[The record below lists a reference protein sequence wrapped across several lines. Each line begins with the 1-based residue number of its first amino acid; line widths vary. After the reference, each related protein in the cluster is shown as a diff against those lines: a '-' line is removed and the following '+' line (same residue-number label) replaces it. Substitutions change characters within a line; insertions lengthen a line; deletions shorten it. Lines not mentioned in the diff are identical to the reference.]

1 MKPFY
6 RIISFILCCVMV
18 FSLCACKPSA
28 GDSSN
33 PETPPAQEQTPSG
46 GNEENGPSTD
56 DVLESFATT
65 ISYDPEDYIGDLET
79 FVYGLL
85 ITKLEYIY
93 DVFPAYI
100 QLSSGYFVYGLAYT
114 DYSECYTNE
123 DESVAYFMSGF
134 LPFVGELDIP
144 QEDFDS
150 GLYLYNLDYQD
161 EETFFVWKYKSDA
174 FLEHCVV
181 YGAYLQYGVDT
192 SGQITYNAIPFE
204 REKCDTSLGSL
215 YSYDDSRY
223 LYDVDF
229 GDYMPISGISL
240 AETFDYEEFEKE
252 VNAFIEEQNANWM
265 TYDVE
270 TVAYNSQEA
279 VEAYLLSLQE
289 ETFLGYP
296 VEQLVAATKD
306 LDPLQCF
313 RITPEG
319 LSVIDIQEIPPEQP
333 SALCKWLVGA
343 ACAIGVVGGIVVSYA
358 SNLLPP
364 PWSTVVR
371 GVGGALTGA
380 SFDVFFQV
388 IVDNKTLGD
397 VQWAKVAVSAVSGA
411 ISALIYPYVGAKS
424 GLGFKL
430 ADMGIDGALAGLE
443 NAVFAFIDG
452 GTFQDAAVKFGEG
465 FVIGAAI
472 SGVFKVIEK
481 GVSKINSA
489 RMGKLAKKVSDELA
503 PKVAKTASKISS
515 EVADSSSNAIGGFF
529 KKLKNKS
536 DDLFYRLK
544 YGISRAEFDKIVE
557 LSAKRGDVILE
568 APIKALRKNF
578 NQLTKKG
585 FESVNGKT
593 INKFADF
600 LELVA
605 ENENGDVLGRYI
617 VKNNGVDEVIAVF
630 KRNGVAD
637 LEFDIT
643 KYLKVFPE
651 NLTTNRDNNFVQAA
665 QLYREA
671 WLNNKIKI
679 PKEIENSL
687 LEAFPGYKNIDDLL
701 EFADSNLVDKKMV
714 DIVKKSSW
722 VFHEGLDGSVSLV
735 PRALHDKV
743 KGYHGISH
751 MGLVSYLKTLK
762 STYGTENFSDY
773 LTAVANGYKLGFSN
787 AIGG

>member
-1 MKPFY
+1 MKTIY
-6 RIISFILCCVMV
+6 KLISILLCMIMA
-18 FSLCACKPSA
+18 FSVCACNLPSD
-28 GDSSN
+28 DSSN
-33 PETPPAQEQTPSG
+33 PGTPPTQEQIP
-46 GNEENGPSTD
+46 GNGEETGPGAD
-56 DVLESFATT
+56 DIVESFATT
-65 ISYDPEDYIGDLET
+65 ISYDYEDYVGDLET

-123 DESVAYFMSGF
+123 DETVAYFISGF
-134 LPFVGELDIP
+134 IPFVGELEIP

-161 EETFFVWKYKSDA
+161 EETFFVWKYKSEA

-181 YGAYLQYGVDT
+181 YGAYLQYGVDE

-204 REKCDTSLGSL
+204 REKCDISLGSL

-265 TYDVE
+265 SFDIE
-270 TVAYNSQEA
+270 TVAYNSQDA

-296 VEQLVAATKD
+296 VEQLVEATKD

-319 LSVIDIQEIPPEQP
+319 LSVIDIEEIPPEGP
-333 SALCKWLVGA
+333 SALAKWLVGG
-343 ACAIGVVGGIVVSYA
+343 ACLIGVVAGIVGTYA
-358 SNLLPP
+358 SNLLPA
-364 PWSTVVR
+364 PWSYVVR
-371 GVGGALTGA
+371 GLGGALTGA

-397 VQWAKVAVSAVSGA
+397 VQWAKVATSAVTGA

-430 ADMGIDGALAGLE
+430 ADMGIDGVLAGLE

-452 GTFQDAAVKFGEG
+452 GTFQEAAVKFGEG
-465 FVIGAAI
+465 FVIGAVI

-489 RMGKLAKKVSDELA
+489 RMGKLAKKVSDELT
-503 PKVAKTASKISS
+503 PKVTKTASKISS

-568 APIKALRKNF
+568 APVKALRKNF
-578 NQLTKKG
+578 NAMTKKG
-585 FESVNGKT
+585 FESVNGKQIKT
-593 INKFADF
+593 FSEF
-600 LELVA
+600 LELIA
-605 ENENGDVLGRYI
+605 ENENGDVLGRY
-617 VKNNGVDEVIAVF
+617 VVNHNGVDEVIAVF

-643 KYLKVFPE
+643 KYLKLFPD
-651 NLTTNRDNNFVQAA
+651 NLTTNRDANFIQAA
-665 QLYREA
+665 KLYRDA
-671 WLNNKIKI
+671 WANGDIKI
-679 PKEIENSL
+679 PKEIQEGL
-687 LEAFPGYKNIDDLL
+687 LEAFPGYKTVDDLF
-701 EFADSNLVDKKMV
+701 EQYSPSDDINKKIV
-714 DIVKKSSW
+714 DIVTDSKKSTW
-722 VFHEGLDGSVSLV
+722 VFHEGMDGSVSLV

-751 MGLVSYLKTLK
+751 MGLVSYLKVLK
-762 STYGTENFSDY
+762 ETHGSDRFADY
-773 LTAVANGYKLGFSN
+773 LTAASNGFKLNFS
-787 AIGG
+787 